1 MPVGVGEKPA
11 TDYCLRY
18 LDSEIKSVEQYIV
31 QPQAL
36 LQCSHAVFNLLSN
49 GLKLTAKNCFVHAQF
64 VVSAQEIN
72 PSEVD
77 ADEQTTDESNCN
89 VLLAEVLEQQGGGN
103 RLLFSVFCD
112 VNKDVKTC

>member
-18 LDSEIKSVEQYIV
+18 LNSEIKGVERYIV

-36 LQCSHAVFNLLSN
+36 LQCSEAVFNLPSN
-49 GLKLTAKNCFVHAQF
+49 GLKLTTKNCFVHAQF
-64 VVSAQEIN
+64 IVSAQEIN

-77 ADEQTTDESNCN
+77 ADEETADSNCN
-89 VLLAEVLEQQGGGN
+89 TLIAEVLEQQGGGN